1 MKLATFAQ
9 AVSELSNTVHLNISN
24 KIAHL
29 QQDISQLERML
40 QRSLQS
46 GYLFLLLP
54 FACLL
59 VCIYLYMYV
68 YVYVFNTDDLS
79 CKVGST

>member
-9 AVSELSNTVHLNISN
+9 AVSELSNTVHVNISN

-46 GYLFLLLP
+46 GYFLLRLP

-59 VCIYLYMYV
+59 VCIYIYTCSYMYM
-68 YVYVFNTDDLS
+68 YLTPMIS

>member
-46 GYLFLLLP
+46 GYLLLR
-54 FACLL
+54 
-59 VCIYLYMYV
+59 CIYLYMYV
-68 YVYVFNTDDLS
+68 YVYVFYTDDLS
-79 CKVGST
+79 L